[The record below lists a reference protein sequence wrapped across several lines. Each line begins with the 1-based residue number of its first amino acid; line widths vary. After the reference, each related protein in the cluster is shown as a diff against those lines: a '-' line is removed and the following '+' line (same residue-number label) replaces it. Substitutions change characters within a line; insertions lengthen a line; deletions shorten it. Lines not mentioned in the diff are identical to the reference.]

1 MSKNSLRQFPRLR
14 PIKQSVA
21 SLKQHLNTLQQLPR
35 RVKGKAANLSELNYL
50 IQSKLEQLNNLS

>member
-1 MSKNSLRQFPRLR
+1 MDKNSLRQFPSLR
-14 PIKQSVA
+14 PIKQRVT

-50 IQSKLEQLNNLS
+50 IQGKLKQLNNLS